1 MSSDGLVTL
10 LLNSRPQQIHCNAQ
24 GKGSCQTCLERSVAY
39 STLILT
45 EYDERR
51 FGFGPVYI
59 CLEERLF
66 VLWKSVRIKFL
77 GGNIGENGAVIKF
90 CAVALTT
97 GQCSRLCV
105 GGRGGVGE
113 VEHNVSDMKMIV
125 KCIEVT

>member
-51 FGFGPVYI
+51 FGLGPFI
-59 CLEERLF
+59 MFRRTAL
-66 VLWKSVRIKFL
+66 
-77 GGNIGENGAVIKF
+77 
-90 CAVALTT
+90 CAVEEC
-97 GQCSRLCV
+97 QNKVSRP
-105 GGRGGVGE
+105 
-113 VEHNVSDMKMIV
+113 VETLVRM
-125 KCIEVT
+125 EQ